1 MLEEKGGWVF
11 GEAQR
16 HDVEMMDVVLEG
28 VAKASKQTLER
39 VLNPFKEQLDE
50 ILPPN
55 LETEDFNMTKRP
67 EDKSSD
73 YGRAINNLERY
84 T

>member
-1 MLEEKGGWVF
+1 
-11 GEAQR
+11 
-16 HDVEMMDVVLEG
+16 MMDVVLEG

-55 LETEDFNMTKRP
+55 LEMEDFNMTKRP

-84 T
+84 KWNKLLNEFQVNDNFM